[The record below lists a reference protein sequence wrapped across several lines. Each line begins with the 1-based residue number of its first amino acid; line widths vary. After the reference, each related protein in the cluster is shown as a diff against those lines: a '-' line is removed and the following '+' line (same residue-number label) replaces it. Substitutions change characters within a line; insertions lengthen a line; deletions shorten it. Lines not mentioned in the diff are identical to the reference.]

1 MINIYILGKKGLES
15 LEQLD
20 AKWYPYLHTIIVGKD
35 QEVQQDYSEE
45 VEAFAQKNQIKSVLR
60 TQVTPEI
67 HEGVTLNIAIG
78 WRWLL
83 SLDIPLL
90 VFHDSILPK
99 YRGFNPLVSALIN
112 GDSEIGVTALHG
124 TDEFDQGAI
133 VAQRILP
140 IQYPITIQKAIDLLA
155 KEYAILFE
163 SVIQMHVEKNLTST
177 PQDESKATF
186 SLWRDE
192 EDYKIDWNQ
201 ESFSI
206 KRMIDAVGFPYKGAY
221 TVMEDSILRIRHAE
235 VYPDV
240 TIVNRTPGKVLFKH
254 ADGYVI
260 VCGKGLLKVSTFYD
274 EQNEIM
280 TLSKFRIRFK

>member
-1 MINIYILGKKGLES
+1 MINIYVLGKKGLES

-20 AKWYPYLHTIIVGKD
+20 SQWYPYLKTIIIGKD
-35 QEVQQDYSEE
+35 QEVQQDYSED
-45 VEAFAQKNQIKSVLR
+45 VEAFAQKNQINSVLR

-67 HEGVTLNIAIG
+67 HDGVTLNIAIG

-155 KEYAILFE
+155 KEYAILFQ
-163 SVIQMHVEKNLTST
+163 SVIQMHVEKNLTAT

-192 EDYKIDWNQ
+192 EDYQIDWNQ
-201 ESFSI
+201 DSSYI

-221 TVMEDSILRIRHAE
+221 TVMEDSVLRIQNAE

-254 ADGYVI
+254 PDGYVI
-260 VCGKGLLKVSTFYD
+260 VCGKGLLKVSTFYN
-274 EQNEIM
+274 EQNEII